1 MRISDWSSDVCSSD
15 LKRRIRG
22 VQIFGLT
29 RAQYPPTKSNHAPSC
44 IADRNHQSAAKP
56 VIAFAF
62 AIWIDQ
68 EPRFDEP
75 QLAVALQRLF
85 QPSAPIGRQTDAEG
99 LCVRRAQPA
108 PLDIVARVAALYACP
123 LCSEPVLRRPHSTPY
138 GGRLFCLFC
147 F

>member
-75 QLAVALQRLF
+75 QLAVALQRF
-85 QPSAPIGRQTDAEG
+85 FDPSAPLGRQPAADG
-99 LCVRRAQPA
+99 LFGPHAQTA
-108 PLDIVARVAALYACP
+108 PPEIVDRFAALHA
-123 LCSEPVLRRPHSTPY
+123 LHM
-138 GGRLFCLFC
+138 
-147 F
+147 